1 MQQRVVTAD
10 RRRGGSVAGRGAQR
24 NSRSVSGVL
33 GVAGSRDRRHSSRTD
48 KICMIRNLK
57 RTLLLILGVLC
68 LVLAVVGAALPFL
81 QGWFFLILGILL
93 ISICVPQVRT
103 YMEQHTRKYPKLH
116 AMVERIDRW
125 LRSNIGEV

>member
-1 MQQRVVTAD
+1 
-10 RRRGGSVAGRGAQR
+10 
-24 NSRSVSGVL
+24 
-33 GVAGSRDRRHSSRTD
+33 
-48 KICMIRNLK
+48 MIKNLK

-103 YMEQHTRKYPKLH
+103 YMERHTRKYPKLH
-116 AMVERIDRW
+116 EMVERIDRW
-125 LRSNIGEV
+125 LRSTIGEV

>member
-1 MQQRVVTAD
+1 MVNSCPAYGVPWQARVTVGT
-10 RRRGGSVAGRGAQR
+10 
-24 NSRSVSGVL
+24 RSK
-33 GVAGSRDRRHSSRTD
+33 AD
-48 KICMIRNLK
+48 KICMVKNLK

-68 LVLAVVGAALPFL
+68 LVLAVVGAVLPFL

-93 ISICVPQVRT
+93 ISICVPQVRE